1 MARRKCELGLWL
13 ACCSLGASG
22 GVVPAPLYAETRTA
36 ADLTPEAVGKAI
48 DAAED
53 GDIVQLPAGTAVWSK
68 RGWHTG
74 HSPRV
79 KAITIRGAGIDKTII
94 TVDKSKSG
102 NAYFELEGVEGKP
115 FRVTGIT
122 LDGSLHPDEASWG
135 ALMSIGG
142 TCKNFR
148 IDHCKF
154 KNSDVMLMID
164 GGGDRGTYGLVDHC
178 CFDGRLSHGGCL
190 QPICY
195 SGPGAPNYRKPLTLG
210 TAQAMYFED
219 NEVNLRGAVATGDNP
234 FIVAINA
241 ARVVIRH
248 NKIVNAEIEIY
259 GPGQRKYGCQTSE
272 IYDNQF
278 ATVDGGRPGG
288 FIFIAAG
295 AAIVFD
301 NTVTGATY
309 DCRVIQLTNHRAFM
323 EMPPWGKADGKNP
336 LDGNRIPAGQVGAG
350 YPCFGQVGWATNVDG
365 VFKPSPCYAWNNTF
379 NGAKVLMA
387 VGGNDPNQ
395 AAQIKE
401 GRDFFNGK
409 PPAEY
414 YTPYVYPHP
423 LQHGWE
429 ALMKCAAGFAG
440 AKPKVHRG
448 LPYAQPGSELQ
459 TLDVYAPAEGENLP
473 VVVWI
478 HGGGW
483 HRGDKSEMDKKP
495 QAMVDKGFVF
505 VSVNY
510 RLFPAVTI
518 KQIAAD
524 VAKAIRWTREHIREY
539 GGDPSAIVVMGH
551 SAGAQL
557 AALVCTDDRYLKAE
571 GIPLSAI
578 KACVPVDGDS
588 YDLPMQLKAVEEG
601 PAASYALAF
610 GDPTKLKKLPTITIL
625 AKGKRAASIRIKFG
639 DEALQKDLSAVTH
652 VAKGK
657 NIPPFLVLHVADHPE
672 TKAQSQRLVK
682 ALVEAGVPATAYPAA
697 GKNHTTINADLGLP
711 DDGPTREILTFLGD
725 VLNRQQSAGGSP

>member
-336 LDGNRIPAGQVGAG
+336 LDGNQIPAGRAGAG

-379 NGAKVLMA
+379 NGAPLRMETSRRA
-387 VGGNDPNQ
+387 DANH
-395 AAQIKE
+395 AATIKE
-401 GRDFFNGK
+401 GRDFFNEK
-409 PPAEY
+409 PPEEY
-414 YTPYVYPHP
+414 YKPYLYPHP
-423 LQHGWE
+423 LQHG
-429 ALMKCAAGFAG
+429 
-440 AKPKVHRG
+440 P
-448 LPYAQPGSELQ
+448 
-459 TLDVYAPAEGENLP
+459 
-473 VVVWI
+473 
-478 HGGGW
+478 
-483 HRGDKSEMDKKP
+483 
-495 QAMVDKGFVF
+495 
-505 VSVNY
+505 
-510 RLFPAVTI
+510 
-518 KQIAAD
+518 
-524 VAKAIRWTREHIREY
+524 
-539 GGDPSAIVVMGH
+539 
-551 SAGAQL
+551 
-557 AALVCTDDRYLKAE
+557 
-571 GIPLSAI
+571 
-578 KACVPVDGDS
+578 
-588 YDLPMQLKAVEEG
+588 
-601 PAASYALAF
+601 
-610 GDPTKLKKLPTITIL
+610 
-625 AKGKRAASIRIKFG
+625 
-639 DEALQKDLSAVTH
+639 
-652 VAKGK
+652 
-657 NIPPFLVLHVADHPE
+657 
-672 TKAQSQRLVK
+672 
-682 ALVEAGVPATAYPAA
+682 
-697 GKNHTTINADLGLP
+697 
-711 DDGPTREILTFLGD
+711 
-725 VLNRQQSAGGSP
+725 